1 MKSKLETIGWILLIL
16 LMFGICGTL
25 SAQRMPEKHIEM
37 RDSKPKYSIRTGVYY
52 SRSINQWNGNKWN
65 GNVISMVVYDNKK
78 WTPNVGYWYDPITKA
93 RGVTFGIKLI
103 DFKIKK

>member
-1 MKSKLETIGWILLIL
+1 MKLTLSQKLIL
-16 LMFGICGTL
+16 WATIFVAGILTCSGQQK
-25 SAQRMPEKHIEM
+25 APEKPRYE
-37 RDSKPKYSIRTGVYY
+37 PKKYTLGAGVYY